1 MPVSPAVSVRVGQ
14 VRRAG
19 AAAPRDRS
27 YRTCGALL
35 ARHRAGTPAGQ
46 TMSAPRPA
54 GQPLVEV
61 RDLVKHYA
69 AERGWFGLGRPRPP
83 VRAVDGVSFAI
94 GGGSTLGLVG
104 ESGSGKT
111 TVGRTML
118 RLQEA
123 TSGRGDRK
131 STRLNSSHGYISYA
145 VFCLKKKK
153 IKYTM
158 YILT

>member
-1 MPVSPAVSVRVGQ
+1 
-14 VRRAG
+14 
-19 AAAPRDRS
+19 
-27 YRTCGALL
+27 
-35 ARHRAGTPAGQ
+35 
-46 TMSAPRPA
+46 MSAPRPA

-118 RLQEA
+118 RLQDA
-123 TSGRGDRK
+123 TSGRVFFEGSDVFALD
-131 STRLNSSHGYISYA
+131 SGRL
-145 VFCLKKKK
+145 
-153 IKYTM
+153 
-158 YILT
+158 